1 MVTRY
6 KKKLD
11 EYNEGHPKSRKDFW
25 RVLNTLG
32 DREARLQ
39 FQLLHPDHIQYAS
52 IVFKDVAETFY
63 EIARAKRTNIQ
74 KILEA
79 RGVVYMAN
87 RDLENFARDDILYVR
102 GLPNLDHYRR

>member
-1 MVTRY
+1 MPTKY
-6 KKKLD
+6 KRKLD
-11 EYNEGHPKSRKDFW
+11 EYNEGHPKSRRDFW
-25 RVLNTLG
+25 RVLNKLG

-39 FQLLHPDHIQYAS
+39 FALLHPDHIQNAS

-63 EIARAKRTNIQ
+63 EIARSRRTNIQ

-79 RGVVYMAN
+79 RGVLYMAN
-87 RDLENFARDDILYVR
+87 RDLEDFARDNILYVR